1 MEILKEDLL
10 QAMSSVHDIYNDM
23 NSVAKDIVKEYT
35 APIDILV
42 KQIKSDINNL
52 TNEDVRRIELKLSL
66 LAYDLGELKDKT
78 NIAAEVAEIV
88 QDEAQANA
96 WNTAEGNNE
105 QRKNASLLAV
115 NKEKVISK
123 LYKLVASQIKTKLD
137 ETHRI
142 VDTLKSILISRASD
156 RKLTDNYENTGNTT
170 DYDSQTGEV
179 AE

>member
-1 MEILKEDLL
+1 MSELREKMID
-10 QAMSSVHDIYNDM
+10 AMNSVYDIYNDM
-23 NSVAKDIVKEYT
+23 NSLAKDIVKEYT
-35 APIDILV
+35 SPIDILV
-42 KQIKSDINNL
+42 KQVKEDINNL
-52 TNEDVRRIELKLSL
+52 TNEDIRRLELKLSL

-88 QDEAQANA
+88 QDEAQATA

-105 QRKNASLLAV
+105 QRKNTALLSV
-115 NKEKVISK
+115 NKEKVVSK

-156 RKLTDNYENTGNTT
+156 RKLTDNYENSGNTT
-170 DYDSQTGEV
+170 NYDSQTGEV
-179 AE
+179 TE

>member
-1 MEILKEDLL
+1 MNILKEDLL
-10 QAMSSVHDIYNDM
+10 QAMSSVHDIYDDM

-105 QRKNASLLAV
+105 QRKNESLLAV

-156 RKLTDNYENTGNTT
+156 RKLTDNYENSGNTT

-179 AE
+179 TE

>member
-1 MEILKEDLL
+1 MNILKEDLL
-10 QAMSSVHDIYNDM
+10 KAMGSVHDIYDDM

-156 RKLTDNYENTGNTT
+156 RKLTDNYENSGNTS

-179 AE
+179 TE